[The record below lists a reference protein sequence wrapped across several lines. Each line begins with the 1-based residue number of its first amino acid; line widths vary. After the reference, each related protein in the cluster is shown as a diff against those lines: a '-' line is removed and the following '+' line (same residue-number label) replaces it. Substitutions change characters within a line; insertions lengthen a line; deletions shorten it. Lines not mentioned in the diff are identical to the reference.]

1 MNIKTVVFDLVK
13 APKAP
18 TDKVQSSAPSPFE
31 ENKTIEPKEKTIR
44 KTMEEWKFDSKY
56 LERENQLECLIA
68 CAPTVGTPFTAT
80 GAPIVGIPSITVGL
94 STDTSSNI
102 RAELRRQV
110 CAKISGYKSQDMKKG
125 IYDDAKFVR
134 FDDVVALMAGRKM
147 SCFYC
152 KKQALLFYEYSRDCD
167 QWTLERIDN
176 TRGHNVDNVE
186 IACLNC
192 NLRRRTMYHERYV
205 FTKQMATVR
214 LLD

>member
-1 MNIKTVVFDLVK
+1 MNIKTVVFDLSTGK
-13 APKAP
+13 ATPSTMKVPKA
-18 TDKVQSSAPSPFE
+18 PFE

-56 LERENQLECLIA
+56 LERANQLECL
-68 CAPTVGTPFTAT
+68 TAT
-80 GAPIVGIPSITVGL
+80 GAPIA
-94 STDTSSNI
+94 TDTSSNI
-102 RAELRRQV
+102 RTELRRQV

-134 FDDVVALMAGRKM
+134 FDDVVVLMAERKM

-205 FTKQMATVR
+205 FTKQMGTVR
-214 LLD
+214 LLE

>member
-1 MNIKTVVFDLVK
+1 MNIKTVVFDLV
-13 APKAP
+13 
-18 TDKVQSSAPSPFE
+18 KVQSSAPSPFE

-68 CAPTVGTPFTAT
+68 CAPIANLSVGTPLSI
-80 GAPIVGIPSITVGL
+80 GDSVPSIIVGDGN
-94 STDTSSNI
+94 NI

-134 FDDVVALMAGRKM
+134 FDDVVDLMAERKM

-176 TRGHNVDNVE
+176 ARGHNVDNVE

-205 FTKQMATVR
+205 FTKQMGTVR
-214 LLD
+214 LLE

>member
-1 MNIKTVVFDLVK
+1 MNIKTVVVDLIKAPTVK
-13 APKAP
+13 APSLF
-18 TDKVQSSAPSPFE
+18 D

-56 LERENQLECLIA
+56 LERENQLECLI
-68 CAPTVGTPFTAT
+68 VG
-80 GAPIVGIPSITVGL
+80 
-94 STDTSSNI
+94 DDDNI

-134 FDDVVALMAGRKM
+134 FDDVVALMAERKM

-152 KKQALLFYEYSRDCD
+152 KKQALLFYEYSRDCN

-205 FTKQMATVR
+205 FTKQMGTVR
-214 LLD
+214 LLE

>member
-1 MNIKTVVFDLVK
+1 MNIKTVVFELSTGK
-13 APKAP
+13 APKA
-18 TDKVQSSAPSPFE
+18 PFE

-56 LERENQLECLIA
+56 LERENQLECL
-68 CAPTVGTPFTAT
+68 TAT
-80 GAPIVGIPSITVGL
+80 GVPSITVGL
-94 STDTSSNI
+94 STI
-102 RAELRRQV
+102 RTELRRQV

-134 FDDVVALMAGRKM
+134 FDDVVALMAERKM

-176 TRGHNVDNVE
+176 ARGHNIDNVE

-205 FTKQMATVR
+205 FTKQMGTVR

>member
-1 MNIKTVVFDLVK
+1 MNIKTVVFDLSTGK
-13 APKAP
+13 ATPSTMKVPKA
-18 TDKVQSSAPSPFE
+18 PFE

-68 CAPTVGTPFTAT
+68 SAPITVGAPLSVGD
-80 GAPIVGIPSITVGL
+80 GAPSITVGL
-94 STDTSSNI
+94 STDTPSNI
-102 RAELRRQV
+102 RTELRRQV

-134 FDDVVALMAGRKM
+134 FDDVVALMVGRNM

-176 TRGHNVDNVE
+176 TRGHNIDNVE

-205 FTKQMATVR
+205 FTKQMGTVR
-214 LLD
+214 LLE

>member
-13 APKAP
+13 APKAH
-18 TDKVQSSAPSPFE
+18 FE

-56 LERENQLECLIA
+56 LERANQLECLTVG
-68 CAPTVGTPFTAT
+68 APTVGTPFIA
-80 GAPIVGIPSITVGL
+80 SL
-94 STDTSSNI
+94 STGDVNNI

-152 KKQALLFYEYSRDCD
+152 KKQALLFYEYSRDCN

-176 TRGHNVDNVE
+176 AHGHNVDNVE

-205 FTKQMATVR
+205 FTKQMGTVR
-214 LLD
+214 LLE

>member
-1 MNIKTVVFDLVK
+1 MNIKTVVFDLS
-13 APKAP
+13 
-18 TDKVQSSAPSPFE
+18 TGKVQSSATTVKAPTVKVPSTMKVLIE

-56 LERENQLECLIA
+56 LERENQLECLI
-68 CAPTVGTPFTAT
+68 VGDAN
-80 GAPIVGIPSITVGL
+80 
-94 STDTSSNI
+94 NI

-176 TRGHNVDNVE
+176 ARGHNVDNVE

-205 FTKQMATVR
+205 FTKQMGTVR
-214 LLD
+214 LLE

>member
-1 MNIKTVVFDLVK
+1 MNIKTVVVDLVK
-13 APKAP
+13 AQSSG
-18 TDKVQSSAPSPFE
+18 KVQSSAPTIKTSNAPSLFE

-56 LERENQLECLIA
+56 LERENQLEC
-68 CAPTVGTPFTAT
+68 F
-80 GAPIVGIPSITVGL
+80 IVG
-94 STDTSSNI
+94 DDDNI

-110 CAKISGYKSQDMKKG
+110 CAKISGYKSQDMKKC

-134 FDDVVALMAGRKM
+134 FDDVVALMAERKM

-152 KKQALLFYEYSRDCD
+152 KKQALLFYEYSRDCN

-205 FTKQMATVR
+205 FTKQMGTVR
-214 LLD
+214 LLE

>member
-13 APKAP
+13 AP
-18 TDKVQSSAPSPFE
+18 SAPSPFE

-56 LERENQLECLIA
+56 LERENQLECL
-68 CAPTVGTPFTAT
+68 TAT
-80 GAPIVGIPSITVGL
+80 GVPSITVGDAP
-94 STDTSSNI
+94 TI
-102 RAELRRQV
+102 RTELRRQV

-134 FDDVVALMAGRKM
+134 FDDVVALMAERKM

-176 TRGHNVDNVE
+176 ARGHNVDNVE

-205 FTKQMATVR
+205 FTKQMGTVR

>member
-13 APKAP
+13 VP
-18 TDKVQSSAPSPFE
+18 TVKAPSPFE

-56 LERENQLECLIA
+56 LERENQLECLTA
-68 CAPTVGTPFTAT
+68 CV
-80 GAPIVGIPSITVGL
+80 PSITVGL

-102 RAELRRQV
+102 RTELRRQV

-134 FDDVVALMAGRKM
+134 FDNVVALMAERKM

-176 TRGHNVDNVE
+176 ARGHNVDNVE

-205 FTKQMATVR
+205 FTKQMGTVR

>member
-1 MNIKTVVFDLVK
+1 MNIKTVVFDLSTGKAPTVK
-13 APKAP
+13 APS
-18 TDKVQSSAPSPFE
+18 TMKVLIE

-56 LERENQLECLIA
+56 LERENQLECL
-68 CAPTVGTPFTAT
+68 TA
-80 GAPIVGIPSITVGL
+80 GAPLIASLSVGDGN
-94 STDTSSNI
+94 NI

-125 IYDDAKFVR
+125 IYDDAKFVH

-176 TRGHNVDNVE
+176 ARGHNVDNVE

-205 FTKQMATVR
+205 FTKQMSTVR
-214 LLD
+214 LLE

>member
-13 APKAP
+13 
-18 TDKVQSSAPSPFE
+18 VQSSVPTVKASFE

-56 LERENQLECLIA
+56 LERENQLECLTASAPIA
-68 CAPTVGTPFTAT
+68 CAPTACAPTAT
-80 GAPIVGIPSITVGL
+80 GAPSIIVGDVN
-94 STDTSSNI
+94 NI
-102 RAELRRQV
+102 RTELRRQV

-134 FDDVVALMAGRKM
+134 FDDVVALMAERKM

-176 TRGHNVDNVE
+176 ARGHNVDNVE

-205 FTKQMATVR
+205 FTKQMGTVR

>member
-13 APKAP
+13 
-18 TDKVQSSAPSPFE
+18 VQSSAPTVKASFE

-68 CAPTVGTPFTAT
+68 CAPTVGTPL
-80 GAPIVGIPSITVGL
+80 TVGL

-102 RAELRRQV
+102 CAELRRQV

-125 IYDDAKFVR
+125 IYDDDKFVR

-176 TRGHNVDNVE
+176 ARGHNVDNVE